1 MCHCPSS
8 RSSVRAVCL
17 SECELHLCNHLEESS
32 QVQSRARDRHCDLH
46 LLADDL
52 HPLQISHEYGLFSP
66 SLDLPVLSLA
76 LSVSPLLSVI
86 TDWNDDHAASHRV
99 RYNYNTPCYFDAFP
113 PYTKDLSKGNCP
125 NYDSVSSE
133 LPSRNQGDDISL
145 DTPSWPNLAVSCN
158 PLSVGFYD
166 DANILPCDTLLGI
179 SIYTLSF
186 IVTPLFIAIFVW
198 FISRII
204 ETATNQLVSSRW
216 YDAVASIV
224 QKYTLEKTHFE
235 VRRVSAPLLTLT
247 LTLTC
252 SFLPLLASRKTS
264 PSPRDCSIPS
274 NWKSAHKRST
284 SKMCC
289 IGSSSLSSLFSSI
302 RSNTLSSY
310 LCTCWSLPSSSI

>member
-1 MCHCPSS
+1 MILFQ
-8 RSSVRAVCL
+8 ANCL
-17 SECELHLCNHLEESS
+17 HAIKVMTS
-32 QVQSRARDRHCDLH
+32 
-46 LLADDL
+46 LLTL
-52 HPLQISHEYGLFSP
+52 LLGLT
-66 SLDLPVLSLA
+66 SL
-76 LSVSPLLSVI
+76 
-86 TDWNDDHAASHRV
+86 
-99 RYNYNTPCYFDAFP
+99 FP
-113 PYTKDLSKGNCP
+113 
-125 NYDSVSSE
+125 
-133 LPSRNQGDDISL
+133 
-145 DTPSWPNLAVSCN
+145 CN
-158 PLSVGFYD
+158 PFFRLSVGFYD

-310 LCTCWSLPSSSI
+310 LRTCWSLPSSSI